1 MPQLEKG
8 TTYSPTNPIVTIDN
22 LNAHVE
28 NAKLT
33 SGAISEQ
40 LAIGGAATPASD
52 QILLLN
58 GGNLRKATVVQAL
71 GNVTPSDLLNR
82 NNNLSELTNATTAR
96 NNLGLGNVENK
107 SSETIRSEITLANV
121 TTALAYLPTSPTQ
134 LSAGLDSRIA
144 TSQQSSF
151 ATTAQLSALSST
163 SLSTFIAT
171 SQLGAINGVA
181 QLGADGKLVS
191 NQVAALTT
199 ASQLALLGTTALP
212 VIGAQALLPVPL
224 PVTRGGTGTQSSTG
238 QGSVV
243 LQDYAQL
250 YWPEIGNAQIAYSTL
265 SNVDIGTPTAGDL
278 SNCTNL
284 PVGSITGILSVANG
298 GTGQTTY
305 SNGQLL
311 IGNGTGLTKATLTA
325 GANVSITNGSGSIAI
340 ASSVPAATSSQIGG
354 IIPGSGF
361 TVTSGVLDAVV
372 PKCMASFDGQFE
384 NAIVVN
390 SIYTKTGTALSVTYD
405 FAGGKPQ
412 FIAENML
419 WLTFTASSGTAPTN
433 GLYRI
438 NSVSTSGTL
447 QTINLTTTGAT
458 NSTGAAVFRIC
469 KTNTL
474 LNINSII
481 YAAATTEQGA
491 YIVNLSKNFSD
502 LFYIPVISNCGVN
515 STNQTT
521 PGKADAYS
529 VLLDYLASVS
539 GNSVARSVSS
549 FAFNGWYS
557 TVGDVGYAS
566 GILIYGNMP

>member
-22 LNAHVE
+22 LNLHVE

-40 LAIGGAATPASD
+40 QAIGGAANPASD

-71 GNVTPSDLLNR
+71 GNITPSELLNR

-96 NNLGLGNVENK
+96 SNLGLSNVENK

-121 TTALAYLPTSPTQ
+121 TSALAYLPTSPAT
-134 LSAGLDSRIA
+134 LSTGLDSRIA

-151 ATTAQLSALSST
+151 ATTAQLSALSSS
-163 SLSTFIAT
+163 SLAT

-265 SNVDIGTPTAGDL
+265 SNVDIGTPTAGNL
-278 SNCTNL
+278 SNCTNV
-284 PVGSITGILSVANG
+284 PVGSATGTLSVANG

-305 SNGQLL
+305 ANGQLL
-311 IGNGTGLTKATLTA
+311 IGNGTGLTKTTLTA
-325 GANVSITNGSGSIAI
+325 GANVSITNASGSITV

-354 IIPGSGF
+354 ITPGPGFSISSGQ
-361 TVTSGVLDAVV
+361 LNAIL
-372 PKCMASFDGQFE
+372 PKAIASFSGQFADTI
-384 NAIVVN
+384 NVSSLFSRTAGQNLITISNTNIVTTEKIKVGHRIYFTFVIATGTN
-390 SIYTKTGTALSVTYD
+390 VPVAGIYTVSSIIDNNSFSVSGGALTTAATGSASFKKCLFNFSEEIDSVVY
-405 FAGGKPQ
+405 AGTVAQ
-412 FIAENML
+412 
-419 WLTFTASSGTAPTN
+419 TAS
-433 GLYRI
+433 Y
-438 NSVSTSGTL
+438 
-447 QTINLTTTGAT
+447 
-458 NSTGAAVFRIC
+458 IC
-469 KTNTL
+469 
-474 LNINSII
+474 
-481 YAAATTEQGA
+481 
-491 YIVNLSKNFSD
+491 NLSKNFSSKA
-502 LFYIPVISNCGVN
+502 YIPNV
-515 STNQTT
+515 
-521 PGKADAYS
+521 
-529 VLLDYLASVS
+529 SVS
-539 GNSVARSVSS
+539 QLGA
-549 FAFNGWYS
+549 
-557 TVGDVGYAS
+557 AS
-566 GILIYGNMP
+566 GTAFVDVYLCTLDECGGVLERTTNSFGFETANTATMKDCGYYSGIVVFGNY

>member
-33 SGAISEQ
+33 FGAISEQ
-40 LAIGGAATPASD
+40 QAIGGAANPASD

-58 GGNLRKATVVQAL
+58 GGNLKKATVVQAL
-71 GNVTPSDLLNR
+71 GNITPSELLNR

-96 NNLGLGNVENK
+96 SNLGLSNVENK

-121 TTALAYLPTSPTQ
+121 TSALAYLPTSPAT

-151 ATTAQLSALSST
+151 ATTAQLSALSSS

-181 QLGADGKLVS
+181 QLGADGKLES

-265 SNVDIGTPTAGDL
+265 SNVDIGTPTAGNL
-278 SNCTNL
+278 SNCTNV
-284 PVGSITGILSVANG
+284 PVGSATGTLSVANG

-305 SNGQLL
+305 ANGQLL

-325 GANVSITNGSGSIAI
+325 GANVSITNASGSITV

-354 IIPGSGF
+354 ITPGPGFSISSGQLNAILPKAIASFSGNFADSILVTGSWSRSGSTTITLVEIGIVAEENIKVNHRYYFSFTLGGGTNIPPNGYY
-361 TVTSGVLDAVV
+361 TVTSIVDANTITV
-372 PKCMASFDGQFE
+372 S
-384 NAIVVN
+384 
-390 SIYTKTGTALSVTYD
+390 SSSSTAT
-405 FAGGKPQ
+405 
-412 FIAENML
+412 
-419 WLTFTASSGTAPTN
+419 TTASGSFSFRKCLVHYSSGIAN
-433 GLYRI
+433 
-438 NSVSTSGTL
+438 
-447 QTINLTTTGAT
+447 
-458 NSTGAAVFRIC
+458 
-469 KTNTL
+469 
-474 LNINSII
+474 II
-481 YAAATTEQGA
+481 YAGISVVTAN
-491 YIVNLSKNFSD
+491 YMINLIDGFANGGFIPIISSSSITSTGSPSAGYVPVYD
-502 LFYIPVISNCGVN
+502 LNNPSLEIFRN
-515 STNQTT
+515 TH
-521 PGKADAYS
+521 
-529 VLLDYLASVS
+529 
-539 GNSVARSVSS
+539 S
-549 FAFNGWYS
+549 FAVQGWS
-557 TVGDVGYAS
+557 TSAAAEFGYRS
-566 GILIYGNMP
+566 GLLIFGNY

>member
-40 LAIGGAATPASD
+40 QAIGGAANPASD

-71 GNVTPSDLLNR
+71 GNITPSELLNR

-96 NNLGLGNVENK
+96 SNLGLSNVENK

-121 TTALAYLPTSPTQ
+121 TSALAYLPTSPAT
-134 LSAGLDSRIA
+134 LSTGLDSRIA

-151 ATTAQLSALSST
+151 ATTAQLSALSSS

-265 SNVDIGTPTAGDL
+265 SNVDIGTPTAGNL

-284 PVGSITGILSVANG
+284 PVGSITGTLSVANG

-305 SNGQLL
+305 ANGQLL

-325 GANVSITNGSGSIAI
+325 GANVSITNASGSITV

-354 IIPGSGF
+354 ITPGPGFSISSGQ
-361 TVTSGVLDAVV
+361 LNAIL
-372 PKCMASFDGQFE
+372 PKAIASFSGKFADTINVSSIFSRTAGQ
-384 NAIVVN
+384 NLITISNTNIVTTEKIKVGHRIYFTFVIGTGTN
-390 SIYTKTGTALSVTYD
+390 VPVAGIYTVASIIDNNSFSVSGGALTTAATGSANFKKCLFNFSEEIDSVVYAGTA
-405 FAGGKPQ
+405 
-412 FIAENML
+412 AE
-419 WLTFTASSGTAPTN
+419 
-433 GLYRI
+433 
-438 NSVSTSGTL
+438 
-447 QTINLTTTGAT
+447 TG
-458 NSTGAAVFRIC
+458 SYIC
-469 KTNTL
+469 
-474 LNINSII
+474 
-481 YAAATTEQGA
+481 
-491 YIVNLSKNFSD
+491 NLSKNFSNKA
-502 LFYIPVISNCGVN
+502 YIPNV
-515 STNQTT
+515 
-521 PGKADAYS
+521 
-529 VLLDYLASVS
+529 SVS
-539 GNSVARSVSS
+539 QLGA
-549 FAFNGWYS
+549 
-557 TVGDVGYAS
+557 AS
-566 GILIYGNMP
+566 GTASFLDVYIYSLDECGGALERTTNSFGFETYNVSAIRDCGYYSGIVVFGNY